1 MNTFLNQMTEDTNV
15 IYTENGAKAYKSTR
29 SALLD
34 LFAFGAAYRKRSD
47 EDAILLFKNAFEEDK
62 ELALKCLFYIAD
74 IRGGQGER
82 RFFRVCFKWLCNEH
96 PEVAKRNLK
105 YIPEYRRWDDLI
117 YATEGTPL
125 EEEAFYIIR
134 HQLALDIQCKTPSL
148 LAKWMPSINTSNLET
163 KRLGRKIAK
172 YLYMTEKEYRKTL
185 SVLRERIKVLE
196 KLMSA
201 NRWDEISFEKITRLN
216 HFFVLFLNHMDMTGE
231 RPMMENDVKQEKNKV
246 DEVLRWV
253 TFQLEKEVYGVN
265 VMQVQE
271 VLRYTEIAPVPGA
284 PDYVLGIINLRGNVV
299 TIIDTRMRFGLSP
312 AEITDN
318 TRIIII
324 EVDKQVV
331 GILVDRV
338 SEVVDLYQHEID
350 PAPNVGIDAN
360 SKFIKGVC
368 YRNDCLMILID
379 LEKLLTDDEWQ
390 EINNFN

>member
-1 MNTFLNQMTEDTNV
+1 
-15 IYTENGAKAYKSTR
+15 
-29 SALLD
+29 
-34 LFAFGAAYRKRSD
+34 
-47 EDAILLFKNAFEEDK
+47 
-62 ELALKCLFYIAD
+62 
-74 IRGGQGER
+74 
-82 RFFRVCFKWLCNEH
+82 
-96 PEVAKRNLK
+96 
-105 YIPEYRRWDDLI
+105 
-117 YATEGTPL
+117 
-125 EEEAFYIIR
+125 
-134 HQLALDIQCKTPSL
+134 
-148 LAKWMPSINTSNLET
+148 
-163 KRLGRKIAK
+163 
-172 YLYMTEKEYRKTL
+172 
-185 SVLRERIKVLE
+185 
-196 KLMSA
+196 
-201 NRWDEISFEKITRLN
+201 
-216 HFFVLFLNHMDMTGE
+216 
-231 RPMMENDVKQEKNKV
+231 MMENDVKQEKKV
-246 DEVLRWV
+246 DDVLRWV

-318 TRIIII
+318 TRIIMI